1 MEVCRVQV
9 TANTLGRLIKLIEET
24 PQCLQKI
31 HLDLLREFLEDRNA
45 LVKIMEKN
53 LRLPRQLLEMEGRV
67 RAHGLRVEASN
78 SLTDVLVL
86 ELEEDQMYADAK
98 NKIQS
103 LLEKNPGPSK

>member
-1 MEVCRVQV
+1 MQV

-24 PQCLQKI
+24 PQCQQKI
-31 HLDLLREFLEDRNA
+31 HLGLLREFLEDRNA

-53 LRLPRQLLEMEGRV
+53 LRLPKQLLEMEGRV
-67 RAHGLRVEASN
+67 RAHGLRIEASN
-78 SLTDVLVL
+78 SLTDALVF

-103 LLEKNPGPSK
+103 LLEKYPGPSK